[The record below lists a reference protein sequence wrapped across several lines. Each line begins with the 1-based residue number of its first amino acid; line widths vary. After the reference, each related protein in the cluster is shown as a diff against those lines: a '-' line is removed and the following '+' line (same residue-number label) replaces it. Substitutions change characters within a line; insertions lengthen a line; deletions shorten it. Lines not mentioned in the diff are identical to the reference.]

1 VKILLVEDDNI
12 LADVLKPALNQQRYV
27 VDHAADG
34 QTGWQLAELGDYD
47 LILLDVQLP
56 KMDGITFCQRLRAA
70 GKMTPVLLMTVQ
82 DSSLAKVAGLDAGAD
97 DYVVKPLDFDEL
109 FARIRA
115 LLRRSSPNQSP
126 ILTLGELQLNPQNC
140 QVTYAGKQLS
150 LTHKEYGMLELFLR
164 HPHQVFS
171 QSLLVDR
178 LWSIDET
185 PTENTVRAHIK
196 ALRQKLKQ
204 AGSEDI
210 IETLYGLG
218 YRLREPGE
226 SGEAPPWASGNRQAL
241 LHPPNQ
247 TLDLPGGGSQAM
259 GNPAPD
265 VMIL

>member
-1 VKILLVEDDNI
+1 VKILLVEDDNV
-12 LADVLKPALNQQRYV
+12 LADALKQSLNHQRYV
-27 VDHAADG
+27 VDHATDG
-34 QTGWQLAELGDYD
+34 QTGWQLADLGDYD
-47 LILLDVQLP
+47 LILLDVPLP
-56 KMDGITFCQRLRAA
+56 KMDGITFCQRLRAT
-70 GKMTPVLLMTVQ
+70 GKMTPVLLITVQ
-82 DSSLAKVAGLDAGAD
+82 DSSFSKIAGLDAGAD
-97 DYVVKPLDFDEL
+97 DYVVKPLDFEEL

-140 QVTYAGKQLS
+140 QVTYAGKPLS

-164 HPHQVFS
+164 YPQQVFS

-196 ALRQKLKQ
+196 ALRHKLKQ

-218 YRLREPGE
+218 YRLRQPGE
-226 SGEAPPWASGNRQAL
+226 PAEPPPWEPNDRQVL

-247 TLDLPGGGSQAM
+247 NLDSPGSGFQAI
-259 GNPAPD
+259 GNPAP
-265 VMIL
+265 MW